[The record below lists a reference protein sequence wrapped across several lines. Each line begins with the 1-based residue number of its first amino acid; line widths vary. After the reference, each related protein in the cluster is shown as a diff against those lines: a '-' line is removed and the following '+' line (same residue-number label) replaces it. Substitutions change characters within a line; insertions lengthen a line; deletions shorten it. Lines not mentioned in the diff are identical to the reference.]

1 MRTRKKNTDFLA
13 VSRRSIKRDFKQYH
27 EREKRPQIENSP
39 EINSVRRIQFVC
51 EHSSYFKLRS
61 YLIGKLVR
69 LVEQSSIGSWYCE
82 FVHEED
88 RKTINKAAGWSESK
102 ERYLL
107 DGVRFKE

>member
-39 EINSVRRIQFVC
+39 EISSVRRIQFVG
-51 EHSSYFKLRS
+51 EHSSYYKLRS
-61 YLIGKLVR
+61 YLLGKLVR

-82 FVHEED
+82 FVHDED
-88 RKTINKAAGWSESK
+88 RRALNHAAGWSNNK
-102 ERYLL
+102 DRYLL
-107 DGVRFKE
+107 DAVRFKV